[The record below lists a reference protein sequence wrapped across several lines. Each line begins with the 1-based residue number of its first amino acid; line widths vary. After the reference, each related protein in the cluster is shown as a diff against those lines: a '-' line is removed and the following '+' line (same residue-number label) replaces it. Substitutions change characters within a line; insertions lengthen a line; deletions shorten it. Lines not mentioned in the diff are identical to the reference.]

1 MQFLVLDLTLVAGI
15 DMSSAEAFVRIHRLL
30 SSRFVTLVF
39 CGFEA
44 DSSIGKSLGS
54 VDVLGAPGV
63 VLFATFN
70 DAIECECYFSFNRN
84 WQVMRD
90 NRFFFQGQRM
100 LICVLGL
107 SRRRLKLPPSS
118 VSTFSTIEHPVAKTI
133 FFSKLLYQVDRMSTL
148 NTTTYL

>member
-44 DSSIGKSLGS
+44 DSSIGRSLSS

-63 VLFATFN
+63 VLFGTFN
-70 DAIECECYFSFNRN
+70 DAIECEGFKCFQPA
-84 WQVMRD
+84 QV
-90 NRFFFQGQRM
+90 
-100 LICVLGL
+100 
-107 SRRRLKLPPSS
+107 
-118 VSTFSTIEHPVAKTI
+118 
-133 FFSKLLYQVDRMSTL
+133 Y
-148 NTTTYL
+148 